1 MDDRENVLI
10 DRVLAGDAAAFE
22 PLVTPYRGA
31 LLGLAARIVRDPEDA
46 KEVSQEALLRAFRYL
61 RSFDRSLGFRNWLYQ
76 IAVNTARS
84 FQKKRLERDIGLGHA
99 APELTGNRRAESP
112 EAGHER
118 DAFRA
123 RLMACLDGLSARERE
138 VFLLRDIED
147 LNVEETARVV
157 GSSAISVRVHLSAA
171 RRKVRARYLELHP
184 STDGSRP

>member
-1 MDDRENVLI
+1 MDERENVLI

-46 KEVSQEALLRAFRYL
+46 KEVSQEALLRAYRYL

-76 IAVNTARS
+76 ITVNTARS
-84 FQKKRLERDIGLGHA
+84 FHKKRLERDIGLGYA
-99 APELTGNRRAESP
+99 APDLVGRRPTESP

-118 DAFRA
+118 AVFRA

-157 GSSAISVRVHLSAA
+157 GSSAISVRVHLNAA
-171 RRKVRARYLELHP
+171 RRKVRTRYLELNP
-184 STDGSRP
+184 GAEGSRS